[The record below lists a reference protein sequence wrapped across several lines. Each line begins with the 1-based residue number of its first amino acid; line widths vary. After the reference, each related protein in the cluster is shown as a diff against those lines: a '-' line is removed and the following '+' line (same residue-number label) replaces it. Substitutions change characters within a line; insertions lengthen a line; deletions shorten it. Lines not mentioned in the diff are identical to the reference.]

1 MNGTAAVPG
10 IARRPLR
17 IVLGYQPFHL
27 LVIDDLA
34 AAGPIAFWDIVDQR
48 PDMKRPWSLRL
59 DSRRGAHRGMHLGS
73 MSLFLVLR
81 QCAFERGYL
90 HPESR
95 CARPAAPYR

>member
-1 MNGTAAVPG
+1 
-10 IARRPLR
+10 
-17 IVLGYQPFHL
+17 
-27 LVIDDLA
+27 
-34 AAGPIAFWDIVDQR
+34 
-48 PDMKRPWSLRL
+48 
-59 DSRRGAHRGMHLGS
+59 MHLGS